1 MSYVQPTAPMY
12 RDDAPPPSF
21 DDYRME
27 KLKAFCTR
35 HEIASS
41 SVVKLRQLEAYD
53 IVCVCDDSGS
63 MNTPIDQELIDP
75 YAKQMTRWD
84 ELCKAMIV
92 IIELATCLDK
102 SGVDIYF
109 FNRAPLLNVTSI
121 EQIRHYFL
129 ELPQGYTP
137 TTRTLQ
143 YVFQEKAPVL
153 AEGKLLCILATDGQP
168 TDENGNIQLQEF
180 VNFVKTRP
188 PKVHMSIV
196 AFTDDESSVEFL
208 DGFIEN
214 KYPNVDVTED
224 YRCERKEVKEKTGKN
239 LSFGDYVVK
248 IMLGGIDPSF
258 GDKALFNQQKKNGG
272 GGTSNSPN
280 GGGNGSIGCICCKC

>member
-1 MSYVQPTAPMY
+1 
-12 RDDAPPPSF
+12 
-21 DDYRME
+21 
-27 KLKAFCTR
+27 
-35 HEIASS
+35 
-41 SVVKLRQLEAYD
+41 
-53 IVCVCDDSGS
+53 
-63 MNTPIDQELIDP
+63 
-75 YAKQMTRWD
+75 
-84 ELCKAMIV
+84 MIV

-121 EQIRHYFL
+121 EQVRHYFL

-143 YVFQEKAPVL
+143 YVFQEKAHVL
-153 AEGKLLCILATDGQP
+153 AEGKMLCILATDGQP

-180 VNFVKTRP
+180 VNFIKTRP

-196 AFTDDESSVEFL
+196 AFTDDESSVDFL

-224 YRCERKEVKEKTGKN
+224 FRCERKEVKEKTGKN
-239 LSFGDYVVK
+239 LSFGDYVAK

-258 GDKALFNQQKKNGG
+258 GDKALFGGGGAGSNTNQQK
-272 GGTSNSPN
+272 N
-280 GGGNGSIGCICCKC
+280 GGGNGGNGSVGCICCKC

>member
-12 RDDAPPPSF
+12 RDDNGPPPPSF

-27 KLKAFCTR
+27 KLRAFCTR
-35 HEIASS
+35 HEIASQ
-41 SVVKLRQLEAYD
+41 SVIKLRQLEQFD

-63 MNTPIDQELIDP
+63 MNTPIDQDLSDP

-84 ELCKAMIV
+84 ELCKAMIL
-92 IIELATCLDK
+92 IIDLATCLDK
-102 SGVDIYF
+102 DGVDIYF
-109 FNRAPLLNVTSI
+109 FNRAPLLNVTTV
-121 EQIRHYFL
+121 EQVRHYFL
-129 ELPQGYTP
+129 EPPQGYTP

-143 YVFQEKAPVL
+143 YVFQEKARAL
-153 AEGKLLCILATDGQP
+153 AEGKVLCILATDGQP

-180 VNFVKTRP
+180 VNFIKHRP

-196 AFTDDESSVEFL
+196 AFTDDESSVEYL

-214 KYPNVDVTED
+214 NYPNVDVTED
-224 YRCERKEVKEKTGKN
+224 YRSERKEVKEKTGKN

-248 IMLGGIDPSF
+248 IMLGGIDPSL
-258 GDKALFNQQKKNGG
+258 GDKGLFAKPSQPNNGG
-272 GGTSNSPN
+272 PSS
-280 GGGNGSIGCICCKC
+280 GSIGCICCKC